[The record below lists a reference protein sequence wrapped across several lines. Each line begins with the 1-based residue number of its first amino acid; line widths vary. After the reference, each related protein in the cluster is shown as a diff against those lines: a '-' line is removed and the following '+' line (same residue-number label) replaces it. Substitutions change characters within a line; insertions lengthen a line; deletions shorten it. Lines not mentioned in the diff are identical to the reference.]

1 MDLDAIFSRL
11 RPTAQFGYHKQHRRR
26 HPTIQKTGGLF
37 KGDALQLMRQ
47 FPSAHF
53 RVIVTSPPYNLR
65 NSSGHGL
72 RDGRGGKWH
81 NAALL
86 QGYDQYDDCMSNDD
100 YVAWQ
105 RLCLGEMMRLLRQD
119 GAIFYNHK
127 WRVQNGLLQDRHD
140 IVSPFP
146 VRQIIIWHRSGGI
159 NFNSGYFLPNYEV
172 IYLITKP
179 KFRLAPKANAQGCV
193 WRINQ
198 EVDNSHPAPFPV
210 ALAERCI
217 SAVAKGLVL
226 DPFIGSGSTAIAAEK
241 LKRPW
246 VGIEQSANYVSM
258 AARRIGKMRD
268 IIDDPQTPP
277 A

>member
-1 MDLDAIFSRL
+1 
-11 RPTAQFGYHKQHRRR
+11 
-26 HPTIQKTGGLF
+26 
-37 KGDALQLMRQ
+37 MRQ

>member
-1 MDLDAIFSRL
+1 MPTSDKTN
-11 RPTAQFGYHKQHRRR
+11 RP
-26 HPTIQKTGGLF
+26 
-37 KGDALQLMRQ
+37 
-47 FPSAHF
+47 
-53 RVIVTSPPYNLR
+53 
-65 NSSGHGL
+65 
-72 RDGRGGKWH
+72 H
-81 NAALL
+81 N
-86 QGYDQYDDCMSNDD
+86 Q
-100 YVAWQ
+100 
-105 RLCLGEMMRLLRQD
+105 
-119 GAIFYNHK
+119 
-127 WRVQNGLLQDRHD
+127 
-140 IVSPFP
+140 
-146 VRQIIIWHRSGGI
+146 
-159 NFNSGYFLPNYEV
+159 
-172 IYLITKP
+172 P

-268 IIDDPQTPP
+268 ISDDPQPPP

>member
-37 KGDALQLMRQ
+37 KGDALQVMRQ
-47 FPSAHF
+47 FPSPHF

-72 RDGRGGKWH
+72 RYGRGGKWH

-159 NFNSGYFLPNYEV
+159 NFNSGYFLPKYEV

-241 LKRPW
+241 LKRPC

-258 AARRIGKMRD
+258 AARRIGKMHD